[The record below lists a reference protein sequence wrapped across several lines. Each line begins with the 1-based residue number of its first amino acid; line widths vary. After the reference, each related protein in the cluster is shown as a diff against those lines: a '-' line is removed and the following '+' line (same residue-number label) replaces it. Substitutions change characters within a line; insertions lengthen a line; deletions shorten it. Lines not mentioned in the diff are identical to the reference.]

1 VTLASAVV
9 GRPDFCHLSGPHRSE
24 KTSAMR
30 ERAGAACMVKRSE
43 IGELGGAWLQDQGR
57 SVGSEVIG
65 CSSRVRRAAPSL
77 QVQPD
82 EPTEAS
88 RGAAKT
94 ATLTMRRRRRRRR
107 RRPLLCST
115 AAAAP
120 LVAKDGRGAGAG
132 VSPATAREETVDRI
146 GGLFSG
152 ENRAA
157 LASARSASG
166 RPLSRSR
173 RFEPRGSPR
182 LRPSSATQPL
192 EAPVGPVAGW
202 ASPSDMVGGGL
213 VRGRVAL
220 EERAGEGEGAC
231 DQRGK
236 GGGGQGRAGEGR
248 GGGDPL

>member
-1 VTLASAVV
+1 MSQTDHHQPQQQEEAKEGAAEEAEEANEEEVTLASAVV

-173 RFEPRGSPR
+173 RFEPRAAPGFGHPR
-182 LRPSSATQPL
+182 PL
-192 EAPVGPVAGW
+192 
-202 ASPSDMVGGGL
+202 S
-213 VRGRVAL
+213 RL
-220 EERAGEGEGAC
+220 EPRSVLWP
-231 DQRGK
+231 D
-236 GGGGQGRAGEGR
+236 
-248 GGGDPL
+248 GDRLPTW